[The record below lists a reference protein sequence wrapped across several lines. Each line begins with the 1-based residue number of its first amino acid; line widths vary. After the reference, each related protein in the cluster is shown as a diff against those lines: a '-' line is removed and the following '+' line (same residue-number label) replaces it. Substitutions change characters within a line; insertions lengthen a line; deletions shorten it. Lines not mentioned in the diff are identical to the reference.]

1 MSPETILGVINYLIW
16 LDQINGFFLG
26 ASMLIQ
32 AVLILIP
39 FPPVDIVGSTF
50 CEWIDFPG
58 TFYIVGSAVWSAM
71 TGIFRVLFI
80 KATDWI
86 RRDKNEKK
94 VLFFCLLVGS
104 FLHFTLS
111 LWRAS
116 FDSWSAYEKL
126 CTHRSNE
133 EINIMLA
140 YQVKYGHL

>member
-1 MSPETILGVINYLIW
+1 MSPETKLGVINYLIW

-58 TFYIVGSAVWSAM
+58 TFYILGSAVWRAK

-80 KATDWI
+80 KPPIGFAET
-86 RRDKNEKK
+86 KMKK
-94 VLFFCLLVGS
+94 KFCSSVFWWDRSFILLYLFGEQVLILGVLMRNFAPIDRMKKSTLCLLI
-104 FLHFTLS
+104 
-111 LWRAS
+111 R
-116 FDSWSAYEKL
+116 
-126 CTHRSNE
+126 
-133 EINIMLA
+133 
-140 YQVKYGHL
+140 